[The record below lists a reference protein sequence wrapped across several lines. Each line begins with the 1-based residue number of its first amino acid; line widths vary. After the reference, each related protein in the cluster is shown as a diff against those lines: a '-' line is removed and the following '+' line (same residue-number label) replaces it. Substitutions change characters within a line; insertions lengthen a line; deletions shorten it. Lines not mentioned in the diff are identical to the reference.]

1 MTEIEAAFAEARA
14 DAVVA
19 GTAAFCTVALAVL
32 GRPATLA
39 FAPLFAY
46 FAYRLS
52 GHTVV
57 DDPRVWAGIAAF
69 VDLIVAV
76 L

>member
-1 MTEIEAAFAEARA
+1 VEAR
-14 DAVVA
+14 VEPVTA
-19 GTAAFCTVALAVL
+19 GAAEFCTVALAVL
-32 GRPATLA
+32 GRHTTLA